1 MPAQFSRKD
10 IEPLAPL
17 APLELDDAQ
26 PGMFA
31 RQLAPIRASADQVQS
46 VDTTGVPPT
55 THVATRHRAD
65 RNDEVLASLDRL
77 DVLDEAPE
85 PAASAGFF
93 KVPRIIG

>member
-10 IEPLAPL
+10 IEALAAL
-17 APLELDDAQ
+17 AQLELDDAELE
-26 PGMFA
+26 MFA
-31 RQLAPIRASADQVQS
+31 RQLADILAYADQVQN

-77 DVLDEAPE
+77 DVLAEAPE